1 MSWLI
6 AKFIPKGI
14 KSAFIT
20 TFHLLIFSEDIDTKT
35 TQISAVNNYIFNELR
50 HVYYRTFE
58 EYVKHLEKR
67 SKVPINKITSWCI
80 KGYKLLLPT
89 GAAVIFLYDHSKFPR
104 TIYWPYSTIL
114 ILRLINWDKILNL
127 YANIIQRYIHHEMK
141 EHRSTHI
148 PWSWWRKIISW
159 YKM

>member
-1 MSWLI
+1 M
-6 AKFIPKGI
+6 

-104 TIYWPYSTIL
+104 TIY
-114 ILRLINWDKILNL
+114 
-127 YANIIQRYIHHEMK
+127 
-141 EHRSTHI
+141 
-148 PWSWWRKIISW
+148 
-159 YKM
+159 